1 MFNIIGAL
9 ISGLFV
15 GALARFFYP
24 GAVEMGWGMTSL
36 LGVGGALIVGGLT
49 SLSSRQGLREGF
61 NRAGCFTSILGAM
74 LLIYLGRHF
83 GWSF

>member
-15 GALARFFYP
+15 GALARYFYP

-36 LGVGGALIVGGLT
+36 LGMGGALLVGVLT
-49 SLSSRQGLREGF
+49 SLSSGQGLREGF

>member
-15 GALARFFYP
+15 GALARLYYP

-36 LGVGGALIVGGLT
+36 LGMGGALLIGVLT
-49 SLSSRQGLREGF
+49 SMSSGQGLREGF

>member
-9 ISGLFV
+9 ISGLCV

-49 SLSSRQGLREGF
+49 SLSSGQGLREGF

>member
-1 MFNIIGAL
+1 MLGQPLRRENMGP
-9 ISGLFV
+9 SE
-15 GALARFFYP
+15 
-24 GAVEMGWGMTSL
+24 GAVFPYDGAAD
-36 LGVGGALIVGGLT
+36 GVGGALIVGGLT
-49 SLSSRQGLREGF
+49 SLSSGQGLREGF

>member
-36 LGVGGALIVGGLT
+36 LGVGGALVVGVLT
-49 SLSSRQGLREGF
+49 SLSSGQGLREGF

>member
-15 GALARFFYP
+15 GALARYFYP

-36 LGVGGALIVGGLT
+36 LGMGGALIVGVLT
-49 SLSSRQGLREGF
+49 SLSSGQGLREGF